1 MQMKTY
7 SLTIPKPCRQGWD
20 AMIPGDEGRYCLSC
34 AKTVTD
40 FSVMTDEAIQQYF
53 LNSGGQPVCG
63 RFKNIQLERIRI
75 QLPGYFFKK
84 RIAVWQKFLVIF
96 LICFGGN
103 FFSIDVLFGNSKALY
118 AQTGMNG
125 TGAKKNQ
132 QAKKKKKKKRALWLT
147 DNTIM
152 PYPGCETMVLGF
164 TQTQLEELPPLP
176 FLETY
181 TSADNIDNH
190 GKDDT
195 TTTASTSGNIT
206 SNPGKK
212 PREEK
217 LPKQPAAF
225 ILPAIVR
232 LRRRGSK

>member
-1 MQMKTY
+1 MKTY
-7 SLTIPKPCRQGWD
+7 SLSIPKPCHLGWD
-20 AMIPGDEGRYCLSC
+20 TMIPNDEGRYCLSC

-53 LNSGGQPVCG
+53 LTRGGQSVCG

-84 RIAVWQKFLVIF
+84 RIALWQKFLVIF
-96 LICFGGN
+96 LICFGSN
-103 FFSIDVLFGNSKALY
+103 FFSIDILLGDSKALY

-125 TGAKKNQ
+125 PRAKKNQ
-132 QAKKKKKKKRALWLT
+132 QAKKKKKKKRTLWLA
-147 DNTIM
+147 DNTITL
-152 PYPGCETMVLGF
+152 YPGCETIVLGF
-164 TQTQLEELPPLP
+164 TQTKPEKLPSLP

-181 TSADNIDNH
+181 TSADNIEVN
-190 GKDDT
+190 GKNDT
-195 TTTASTSGNIT
+195 TITVSTSGDVT

-217 LPKQPAAF
+217 QPKQPISF
-225 ILPAIVR
+225 ILPATVR
-232 LRRRGSK
+232 LRKRGGK